1 MRYKYES
8 SIINYIPTSTGK
20 GFGAQN
26 DYRDRLSYLGSI
38 PTHTGDGGV
47 REGVRL
53 SSPGMAFEF
62 LMLLLLVVVVVSVV
76 EVRAPH
82 WQLVRSLMDYM
93 LD

>member
-1 MRYKYES
+1 
-8 SIINYIPTSTGK
+8 
-20 GFGAQN
+20 
-26 DYRDRLSYLGSI
+26 
-38 PTHTGDGGV
+38 
-47 REGVRL
+47 
-53 SSPGMAFEF
+53 MAFEF